1 LGLVVLQ
8 ELVVAPPNG
17 ADEATTR
24 RRLEGAAWLAAL
36 AGVSMQRLEVSA
48 GGCRQLTAAGVGNI
62 GVAVQQ
68 LQDTGILGRNFE
80 LLARSCSWLDEPK
93 LSVPSSYIYD
103 PSSSYDEVEPSES
116 LVRHLSWV
124 TLCMSP
130 ACGALTYLL
139 S

>member
-1 LGLVVLQ
+1 LGLVALQ

-80 LLARSCSWLDEPK
+80 LLARARGLMSH
-93 LSVPSSYIYD
+93 SSLFHHHIYTI
-103 PSSSYDEVEPSES
+103 
-116 LVRHLSWV
+116 RHHRM
-124 TLCMSP
+124 TR
-130 ACGALTYLL
+130 
-139 S
+139 